1 MSRRPCRVISQA
13 FLRTKTNGL
22 RRHKDGAKVACHRV
36 GRVDGQND
44 DVMVWEIYLFAPFML
59 EASGIF
65 TLYGKTQ
72 CAFPCKTYFKIVWKI
87 LRCPSIPSTAVKLD
101 LHTTFDA
108 SIGASESRRVTAW
121 GVSNKA
127 EKEIRVHNGS
137 RLRHHDT
144 WDRRKTIMRGPLAH
158 SLNGAAG
165 WFYWFYK
172 LCTIYLRKICEQ
184 SVRHL
189 WANVIENNNTSPP
202 CLALD
207 VMNTLRARAL
217 CMEVYL
223 VPRAR

>member
-1 MSRRPCRVISQA
+1 MIWWYGKFISSDHSC
-13 FLRTKTNGL
+13 LVSSCK
-22 RRHKDGAKVACHRV
+22 RV
-36 GRVDGQND
+36 GFLPSMGRRSAYFHAKPTAK
-44 DVMVWEIYLFAPFML
+44 YL
-59 EASGIF
+59 
-65 TLYGKTQ
+65 GKSDSEQRREVRLTHS
-72 CAFPCKTYFKIVWKI
+72 FWRID
-87 LRCPSIPSTAVKLD
+87 R
-101 LHTTFDA
+101 
-108 SIGASESRRVTAW
+108 SIGVMASHGMR
-121 GVSNKA
+121 SNKA

-137 RLRHHDT
+137 VRQSRE
-144 WDRRKTIMRGPLAH
+144 GH
-158 SLNGAAG
+158 SLTQLNGAVG

-207 VMNTLRARAL
+207 VMNTRRARAL